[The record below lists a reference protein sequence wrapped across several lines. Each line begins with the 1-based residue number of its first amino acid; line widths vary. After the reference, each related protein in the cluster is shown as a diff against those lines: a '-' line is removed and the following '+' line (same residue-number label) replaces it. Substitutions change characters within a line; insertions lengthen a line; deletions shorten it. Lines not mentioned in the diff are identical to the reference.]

1 MLVDHY
7 QTVVP
12 IFVEHAIEIGRM
24 DFLFVDMFDKLK
36 PDSIAKGVFLE
47 VGRMCVRV
55 CERARAIHIVL
66 TYCLHRFA
74 RSSSLTS

>member
-24 DFLFVDMFDKLK
+24 DFLFVDMFEKLK

-47 VGRMCVRV
+47 VCVCVWGGGGRVGV
-55 CERARAIHIVL
+55 GG
-66 TYCLHRFA
+66 Y
-74 RSSSLTS
+74 S